1 MPGLLEAMQSRLEA
15 APAVV
20 NAGVPEDVGPPMRF
34 GTIILAEHRLRRLS
48 STPSIYTQELAA
60 MVFGCDTLANSCLR
74 GSLAGGGKEVLC
86 KDAVS
91 DIIAHVVAKF
101 PDQTES
107 SVRAYLRRKCN
118 NASSALKKNG
128 GGSQARLFEDACD

>member
-1 MPGLLEAMQSRLEA
+1 VQTRLEA

-20 NAGVPEDVGPPMRF
+20 NAGAPEDQDPPTRF
-34 GTIILAEHRLRRLS
+34 GTIILPAHRLRRLS
-48 STPSIYTQELAA
+48 PSPSIYAQELAV
-60 MVFGCDTLANSCLR
+60 MVFGSDTLANSCLR
-74 GSLAGGGKEVLC
+74 GSLAGVGKEVLC

-101 PDQTES
+101 PGQTES

-128 GGSQARLFEDACD
+128 SGSQPRLFEDACD